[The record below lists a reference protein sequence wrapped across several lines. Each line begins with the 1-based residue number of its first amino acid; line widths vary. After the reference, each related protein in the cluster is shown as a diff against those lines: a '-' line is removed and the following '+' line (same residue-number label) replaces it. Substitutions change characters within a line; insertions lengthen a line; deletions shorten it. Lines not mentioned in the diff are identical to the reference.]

1 MRIVKISIKNFR
13 GIKDGEIYFP
23 NHGVL
28 VGDNNTGKS
37 TILEAIDLA
46 LGPERMKYRPVIDE
60 HDFYAGEYLAA
71 ENNIEII
78 SEVVISD
85 LSEEQE
91 TYFKDNLEWW
101 NRDTN
106 ILLTSPPAE
115 ETDVEEVSSAL
126 RVRFVG
132 SYDVEE
138 DDFVG
143 DTFYCSPAKEDGSLT
158 KFSTKDKRQCGFL
171 ILRTLRTGSRALS
184 LERGSLLDIIL
195 DLREIKLKMWED
207 VLIQLRALPIAANP
221 ELGISSILTGIQE
234 ALRNFVPSEWGTDP
248 QLKVTDLTRENLR
261 KNLSTFI
268 ATGATKANGEKHI
281 APFKKQGTGTVN
293 TLVLSMLT
301 MIAEL
306 KKNVIFAME
315 EPEIAIPPHT
325 QKRIISTI
333 RRQSSQALFTS
344 HSPYVLEEFDPKEII
359 VLQNINGVIRSAFA
373 SFPDTIK
380 RKQFKEQFRK
390 KYCEALLSK
399 RVLIA
404 EGRTEYDSIPVAARR
419 LNELDSSKYSS
430 LEALG
435 ISIIDAE
442 TDSQIEPIGKLLKS
456 LGKIVYA
463 IYDKQEDMQSA
474 KIIAAVDKGFES
486 PVKTFEKLVLDGV
499 PAARLNTFAVS
510 LVTDGEWP
518 SHITPNPTTTSD
530 VADIKTVLEKYFGWS
545 KGSAGTANLLET
557 CTLDE
562 FPEFIKST
570 IEAIKIHSAPP
581 ETTVVAAIA
590 NSLDT
595 LV

>member
-1 MRIVKISIKNFR
+1 MRIVKITIKNFR
-13 GIKDGEIYFP
+13 GIKDGEILFP
-23 NHGVL
+23 KHGVL

-46 LGPERMKYRPVIDE
+46 LGPERMKHRPVIDE
-60 HDFYAGEYLAA
+60 HDFYAGEYMVA
-71 ENNIEII
+71 ETNIEIC
-78 SEVVISD
+78 SEVIISD

-91 TYFKDNLEWW
+91 TFFKDNLEWW
-101 NRDTN
+101 NTN
-106 ILLTSPPAE
+106 TNSLITEPPAE
-115 ETDVEEVSSAL
+115 GTDVEGVSSAL
-126 RVRFVG
+126 RVKFVG
-132 SYDVEE
+132 SYDSEE
-138 DDFVG
+138 DDFIG
-143 DTFYCSPAKEDGSLT
+143 DTFYCSPAKDDGTLT

-207 VLIQLRALPIAANP
+207 VLVQLRGLPIAANP
-221 ELGISSILTGIQE
+221 ELGISTILTGIQN

-261 KNLSTFI
+261 KNLNAFI
-268 ATGATKANGEKHI
+268 ATGATKANGDKHI

-293 TLVLSMLT
+293 TLVLSMLS

-333 RRQSSQALFTS
+333 RKQSAQALFTS
-344 HSPYVLEEFDPKEII
+344 HSPYVLEEFDPSEVI
-359 VLQNINGVIRSAFA
+359 VLQNNNGVIRSVPA
-373 SFPDTIK
+373 SFPNTIK

-419 LNELDSSKYSS
+419 LNELDPNKYSS

-435 ISIIDAE
+435 ISVIDAE
-442 TDSQIEPIGKLLKS
+442 SDSQIEPIGKLLKS
-456 LGKIVYA
+456 LGKTVYA
-463 IYDKQEDMQSA
+463 IYDKQDEAQRL
-474 KIIAAVDKGFES
+474 KIIAAIDVGFES
-486 PVKTFEKLVLDGV
+486 SVKTFEKLVLDGV
-499 PAARLNTFAVS
+499 PASRLKIFALA
-510 LVTDGEWP
+510 LVADGDWP
-518 SHITPNPTTTSD
+518 NHITPTPDATSTED
-530 VADIKTVLEKYFGWS
+530 EIKAGLEKYFGWS
-545 KGSAGTANLLET
+545 KGASGAANLLEG
-557 CTLDE
+557 CALNE
-562 FPEFIKST
+562 FPDFIKTT
-570 IEAIKIHSAPP
+570 IEAIKTHAEPP
-581 ETTVVAAIA
+581 QPTPEA
-590 NSLDT
+590 NPIDA

>member
-1 MRIVKISIKNFR
+1 MRIVKIVIKNFR
-13 GIKDGEIYFP
+13 GIKDGEILFP

-46 LGPERMKYRPVIDE
+46 LGPERMKHRPVIDE
-60 HDFYAGEYLAA
+60 HDFYAGEYLSV
-71 ENNIEII
+71 ENPIEIS
-78 SEVVISD
+78 SEVIISD

-101 NRDTN
+101 NKNTN
-106 ILLTSPPAE
+106 ALLTEPPAE
-115 ETDVEEVSSAL
+115 GTDTEVVSSAL
-126 RVRFVG
+126 RVKFIG

-138 DDFVG
+138 DDFIG
-143 DTFYCSPAKEDGSLT
+143 DTFYCSPAKDDGTLT

-195 DLREIKLKMWED
+195 DLREIKLKMWEE
-207 VLIQLRALPIAANP
+207 VLVQLRGLPIAANP
-221 ELGISSILTGIQE
+221 ELGISTILTGIQE

-261 KNLSTFI
+261 KNLNAFI

-293 TLVLSMLT
+293 TLVLSMLS

-333 RRQSSQALFTS
+333 RKQSAQALFTS
-344 HSPYVLEEFDPKEII
+344 HSPYVLEEFDPSEVI
-359 VLQNINGVIRSAFA
+359 VLQNNNGVIRSTPA
-373 SFPDTIK
+373 SFPATIK

-404 EGRTEYDSIPVAARR
+404 EGRTEYDSIPIAARR
-419 LNELDSSKYSS
+419 LNELDQSKYSS

-442 TDSQIEPIGKLLKS
+442 SDAQIEPIGTLLKS
-456 LGKIVYA
+456 LGKTVYA
-463 IYDKQEDMQSA
+463 IYDKQDEPQKS
-474 KIIAAVDKGFES
+474 KIIAAVDKPFES
-486 PVKTFEKLVLDGV
+486 PTKTFEKLVLDGV
-499 PAARLNTFAVS
+499 PATRLKTFAIS
-510 LVTDGEWP
+510 LVTDGDWP
-518 SHITPNPTTTSD
+518 THITHTPANASTDTE
-530 VADIKTVLEKYFGWS
+530 IKSALDNYFKWA
-545 KGSAGTANLLET
+545 KGAAGTASLLEG
-557 CTLDE
+557 CALNE
-562 FPEFIKST
+562 FPEFIKTT
-570 IEAIKIHSAPP
+570 IEAIKIHAEPP
-581 ETTVVAAIA
+581 KPTTVEV
-590 NSLDT
+590 NPLD
-595 LV
+595 LLGL

>member
-1 MRIVKISIKNFR
+1 MRIVKITIKNFR
-13 GIKDGEIYFP
+13 GIRDGEILFP

-46 LGPERMKYRPVIDE
+46 LGPERMKHRPVIDE

-71 ENNIEII
+71 ETNVEIS

-85 LSEEQE
+85 LSDEQE

-101 NRDTN
+101 NSSSN
-106 ILLTSPPAE
+106 ALLSEPPAE
-115 ETDVEEVSSAL
+115 GTDATGVSSAL
-126 RVRFVG
+126 RVKFIG

-143 DTFYCSPAKEDGSLT
+143 DTFYCSPIKEDGTLI

-207 VLIQLRALPIAANP
+207 VLVQLRGLPIAANP
-221 ELGISSILTGIQE
+221 ELGISTILTGIQK

-261 KNLSTFI
+261 KNLNAFI

-293 TLVLSMLT
+293 TLVLSMLS

-333 RRQSSQALFTS
+333 RKQSAQALFTS
-344 HSPYVLEEFDPKEII
+344 HSPYVLEEFDPSEVI
-359 VLQNINGVIRSAFA
+359 VLQNTNGVIRSVPA
-373 SFPDTIK
+373 SFPATIK

-404 EGRTEYDSIPVAARR
+404 EGRTEYDSMPVAARR
-419 LNELDSSKYSS
+419 LNEIDPSKYSS

-442 TDSQIEPIGKLLKS
+442 SDSQIEPIGKLLKS
-456 LGKIVYA
+456 LGKTVYA
-463 IYDKQEDMQSA
+463 IYDKQEEEQKA
-474 KIIAAVDKGFES
+474 KIVAAIDKGFES
-486 PVKTFEKLVLDGV
+486 PVKTFEKLVLDGT
-499 PAARLNTFAVS
+499 PNTRLKTFAVS
-510 LVTDGEWP
+510 LVTDGDWP
-518 SHITPNPTTTSD
+518 SHIAHTPSNNSTDSE
-530 VADIKTVLEKYFGWS
+530 IKSALENYFKWA
-545 KGSAGTANLLET
+545 KGAAGIANLLEGCALNEFPDFIKT
-557 CTLDE
+557 TVEELKTHVELPQSRTAVASPLDE
-562 FPEFIKST
+562 LI
-570 IEAIKIHSAPP
+570 
-581 ETTVVAAIA
+581 
-590 NSLDT
+590 
-595 LV
+595 

>member
-1 MRIVKISIKNFR
+1 MRIVKITIKNFR
-13 GIKDGEIYFP
+13 GIKDGEILFP
-23 NHGVL
+23 KHGVL

-46 LGPERMKYRPVIDE
+46 LGPERMKHRPVIDE
-60 HDFYAGEYLAA
+60 HDFYAGEYMVA
-71 ENNIEII
+71 ETNIEIC
-78 SEVVISD
+78 SEVIISD

-91 TYFKDNLEWW
+91 IFFKDNLEWW
-101 NRDTN
+101 NTN
-106 ILLTSPPAE
+106 TNSLLTDPPAE
-115 ETDVEEVSSAL
+115 GTDVEGVSSAL
-126 RVRFVG
+126 RVKFVG
-132 SYDVEE
+132 SYDSEE
-138 DDFVG
+138 DDFIG
-143 DTFYCSPAKEDGSLT
+143 DTFYCSPAKEDGTLT

-207 VLIQLRALPIAANP
+207 VLVQLRGLPIAANP
-221 ELGISSILTGIQE
+221 DLGISTILTGIQD

-261 KNLSTFI
+261 KNLNAFI
-268 ATGATKANGEKHI
+268 ATGATKTNGDKHI

-293 TLVLSMLT
+293 TLVLSMLS

-333 RRQSSQALFTS
+333 RKQSAQALFTS
-344 HSPYVLEEFDPKEII
+344 HSPYVLEEFDPSEVI
-359 VLQNINGVIRSAFA
+359 VLQNNNGVIRSVPA
-373 SFPDTIK
+373 SFPNTIK

-419 LNELDSSKYSS
+419 LNELDPNKYSS

-442 TDSQIEPIGKLLKS
+442 SDAQISPIGTLLKS
-456 LGKIVYA
+456 LGKTVYA
-463 IYDKQEDMQSA
+463 IYDKQDEPQKSQ
-474 KIIAAVDKGFES
+474 IIAAVDKHFES
-486 PVKTFEKLVLDGV
+486 PTKTFEKLVLDGV
-499 PAARLNTFAVS
+499 PATRLKAFAQS
-510 LVTDGEWP
+510 LVADGDWP
-518 SHITPNPTTTSD
+518 NHITPTPDATSSD
-530 VADIKTVLEKYFGWS
+530 ADIKTVLEKYFGWS
-545 KGSAGTANLLET
+545 KGASGAANLLEG
-557 CTLDE
+557 CALNE
-562 FPEFIKST
+562 FPDFIKTT
-570 IEAIKIHSAPP
+570 IEAIKTHAEPP
-581 ETTVVAAIA
+581 QPTPEA
-590 NSLDT
+590 NPIQV

>member
-1 MRIVKISIKNFR
+1 MRIVKIVIKNFR
-13 GIKDGEIYFP
+13 GIKDGEILFP

-46 LGPERMKYRPVIDE
+46 LGPERMKHRPVIDE
-60 HDFYAGEYLAA
+60 HDFYAGDYLVAD
-71 ENNIEII
+71 NNIEIS
-78 SEVVISD
+78 SEVIISD

-101 NRDTN
+101 NNSTN
-106 ILLTSPPAE
+106 TLLTEPPAE
-115 ETDVEEVSSAL
+115 ETDSEHVSSAL
-126 RVRFVG
+126 RVKFIG
-132 SYDVEE
+132 SYDTEE
-138 DDFVG
+138 DDFIG
-143 DTFYCSPAKEDGSLT
+143 DTFYCSPVKDDSTLT

-195 DLREIKLKMWED
+195 DLREIKLKLWED
-207 VLIQLRALPIAANP
+207 VLVQLRRLPIAANP
-221 ELGISSILTGIQE
+221 ELGISTILTGIQN

-261 KNLSTFI
+261 KNLNAFI
-268 ATGATKANGEKHI
+268 ATGATKANGDKHI

-293 TLVLSMLT
+293 TLVLSMLS

-333 RRQSSQALFTS
+333 RKQSAQALFTS
-344 HSPYVLEEFDPKEII
+344 HSPYVLEEFDPSEVI
-359 VLQNINGVIRSAFA
+359 VLQNNNGVIRSVPA
-373 SFPDTIK
+373 SFPNTIK

-404 EGRTEYDSIPVAARR
+404 EGRTEYDSILVAARR
-419 LNELDSSKYSS
+419 LNELDPNKYSS

-435 ISIIDAE
+435 ISVIDAE
-442 TDSQIEPIGKLLKS
+442 SDSQIEPIGKLLKS
-456 LGKIVYA
+456 LGKTVYA
-463 IYDKQEDMQSA
+463 IYDKQEEVQRL
-474 KIIAAVDKGFES
+474 KIIAAIDVGFES
-486 PVKTFEKLVLDGV
+486 SVKTFEKLVLEGV
-499 PAARLNTFAVS
+499 PASRLKTFALA
-510 LVTDGEWP
+510 LVADGDWP
-518 SHITPNPTTTSD
+518 NHITPTPNATSTD
-530 VADIKTVLEKYFGWS
+530 DEIKAGLEKYFGWS
-545 KGSAGTANLLET
+545 KGASGAANLLEG
-557 CTLDE
+557 CALNE
-562 FPEFIKST
+562 FPDFIKTT
-570 IEAIKIHSAPP
+570 IEAIKTHTEPP
-581 ETTVVAAIA
+581 QPTPEA
-590 NSLDT
+590 NPIEV

>member
-1 MRIVKISIKNFR
+1 MRIVKIVIKNFR
-13 GIKDGEIYFP
+13 GIKDGEILFP

-46 LGPERMKYRPVIDE
+46 LGPERMKHRPVIDE
-60 HDFYAGEYLAA
+60 HDFYAGDYLVADTK
-71 ENNIEII
+71 IEIS
-78 SEVVISD
+78 SEVIISD
-85 LSEEQE
+85 LSDEQE

-101 NRDTN
+101 NKTTN
-106 ILLTSPPAE
+106 TLLTGPPADG
-115 ETDVEEVSSAL
+115 TDAEHVSSAL
-126 RVRFVG
+126 RVKFIG
-132 SYDVEE
+132 TYDTEE
-138 DDFVG
+138 DDFIG
-143 DTFYCSPAKEDGSLT
+143 DTFYCSPVKDDSTFT

-207 VLIQLRALPIAANP
+207 VLVQLRGLPIAANP
-221 ELGISSILTGIQE
+221 DLGISTILTGIQD

-248 QLKVTDLTRENLR
+248 QLKVTELTRENLR
-261 KNLSTFI
+261 KNLNAFI
-268 ATGATKANGEKHI
+268 ATGATKANGDKHI

-293 TLVLSMLT
+293 TLVLSMLS

-333 RRQSSQALFTS
+333 RKQSAQALFTS
-344 HSPYVLEEFDPKEII
+344 HSPYVLEEFDPSEVI
-359 VLQNINGVIRSAFA
+359 VLQNNNGVIRSAPA
-373 SFPDTIK
+373 SFPITIK
-380 RKQFKEQFRK
+380 RKQYKEQFRK

-419 LNELDSSKYSS
+419 LNELDPNKYSS

-442 TDSQIEPIGKLLKS
+442 SDAQISPIGTLLKS
-456 LGKIVYA
+456 LGKTVYA
-463 IYDKQEDMQSA
+463 IYDKQDEPQ
-474 KIIAAVDKGFES
+474 KTQIIAAVDKHFES
-486 PVKTFEKLVLDGV
+486 PTNSFEKLVLDGV
-499 PAARLNTFAVS
+499 PATRLKAFAQA
-510 LVTDGEWP
+510 LVVDGDWP
-518 SHITPNPTTTSD
+518 NHITPTPSAISTD
-530 VADIKTVLEKYFGWS
+530 ADIKAVLEKYFGWS
-545 KGSAGTANLLET
+545 KGASGTANLLEG
-557 CTLDE
+557 CALNE
-562 FPEFIKST
+562 FPDFIKTT
-570 IEAIKIHSAPP
+570 IEAIKTHAEPP
-581 ETTVVAAIA
+581 QPRTEA
-590 NSLDT
+590 NPLDL